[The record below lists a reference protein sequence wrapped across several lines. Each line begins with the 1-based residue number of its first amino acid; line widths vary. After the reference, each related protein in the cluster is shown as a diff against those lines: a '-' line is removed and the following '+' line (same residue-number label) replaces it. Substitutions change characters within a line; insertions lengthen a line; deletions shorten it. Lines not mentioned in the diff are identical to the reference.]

1 MDVLLD
7 SGLLMDPAVLA
18 VLTESRPGG
27 KKRRK
32 VVIPQPRRGELEGH
46 GQVRWRIPIQP
57 GVWEELE
64 RHMVFTIQAHGQ
76 VRGSER
82 SIFGVP
88 KAIYD
93 ELVYSSAAFTRLRM
107 AGRIQQ
113 RALAPTPLG
122 KGSVFESSAHIRAH
136 PALSGGG
143 PTC

>member
-18 VLTESRPGG
+18 VLTESGPGG

-64 RHMVFTIQAHGQ
+64 RDGVDDPSSWAGKRF
-76 VRGSER
+76 R

-93 ELVYSSAAFTRLRM
+93 ELVQGACS
-107 AGRIQQ
+107 IQERCGYCRPYVLVQ
-113 RALAPTPLG
+113 NCQPCT
-122 KGSVFESSAHIRAH
+122 
-136 PALSGGG
+136 
-143 PTC
+143 

>member
-18 VLTESRPGG
+18 VLAESRPGG

-76 VRGSER
+76 VRGSEASLGSPR
-82 SIFGVP
+82 PSMMNSCRRLVSTRCCVAKIFMATVCV
-88 KAIYD
+88 D
-93 ELVYSSAAFTRLRM
+93 HSQSQWSSKWL
-107 AGRIQQ
+107 
-113 RALAPTPLG
+113 L
-122 KGSVFESSAHIRAH
+122 
-136 PALSGGG
+136 
-143 PTC
+143 C

>member
-18 VLTESRPGG
+18 VLTESGPGG

-64 RHMVFTIQAHGQ
+64 RDGVDDPSSWAGKRF
-76 VRGSER
+76 R

>member
-32 VVIPQPRRGELEGH
+32 VVIPQPRRGDLEGH

-57 GVWEELE
+57 SVWEELE
-64 RHMVFTIQAHGQ
+64 RDGVDDPSSWAGKRF
-76 VRGSER
+76 R

-113 RALAPTPLG
+113 RALAPTSLG
-122 KGSVFESSAHIRAH
+122 KGSAFESANSH
-136 PALSGGG
+136 LS
-143 PTC
+143 